1 MVNVEELD
9 PEPFIEILDRIG
21 LPTEIKEIKPDSKR
35 SFDGTVRSLEKEL
48 ADSTATV
55 TVSAANPMIA
65 LNPSKSGKANKSDSE
80 KEKKAGQKKDK

>member
-9 PEPFIEILDRIG
+9 PEPFIAILDRIG
-21 LPTEIKEIKPDSKR
+21 LPTQVKEIKPDSKN
-35 SFDGTVRSLEKEL
+35 SFDGKVRSLEKEL

-65 LNPSKSGKANKSDSE
+65 VSPRKPLKPKASPASE
-80 KEKKAGQKKDK
+80 KEKKPKKR